1 MVCHR
6 ILDRG
11 GDALLCGK
19 CRREL
24 HPVTEPRCKR
34 CSKPLACMEEE
45 LCENCRTRTFCV
57 ERGYALY
64 PYDHAMKKAIRNF
77 KYEGEL
83 SCGDYFSTELVTAYG
98 DWIKEI
104 SPDALI
110 PVPIHKKRMRF
121 RGFNQAEY
129 MASIIGDKLGI
140 RVLTDYLIRTQNTRP
155 QKGLDV
161 RSRVQNLQKRFQV
174 TMDDVHV
181 KKVLLVDDIYTTGS
195 TLEACGSAL
204 KNAGAER
211 IYFLCLCIGR
221 DDLAT

>member
-1 MVCHR
+1 
-6 ILDRG
+6 
-11 GDALLCGK
+11 
-19 CRREL
+19 
-24 HPVTEPRCKR
+24 
-34 CSKPLACMEEE
+34 
-45 LCENCRTRTFCV
+45 
-57 ERGYALY
+57 
-64 PYDHAMKKAIRNF
+64 MKKAIRNF

-83 SCGDYFSTELVTAYG
+83 SCGDYFSTELVTVYG

-161 RSRVQNLQKRFQV
+161 KSRVQNLQKRFQV